1 MMEKIIITGATG
13 ILGRILVEHLNKFNI
28 ELILVGR
35 NHHTLKNDFPKF
47 TSCSYVD
54 LEKTGQG
61 ASTIIHLAVAN
72 NNQNL
77 TESEYMQA
85 NVTLLNEI
93 LNIASKISIKKI
105 INLTTFHVF
114 FDKKNGYTQSK
125 LVALEALKMTKNL
138 IIVNIFSP
146 AMYGNKFKGKLR
158 IFNSLPVYVRHTA
171 FKFIS
176 AFEPV
181 VHLSQVVE
189 TIKAEVFSFN
199 TFSRDV
205 YVADE
210 KNDNLTFNYFK
221 IFSDIGF
228 SVVVLVIFWW
238 LLLAIWIAVKLS
250 SNGPGLFAQ
259 IRIGK
264 DRVPFTC
271 YKFRTMDIKTK
282 NVGTHEVDS
291 NLVTTFGKFLRKT
304 KLDELPQIINLLR
317 GELSLVGPRPGLP
330 NQKEL
335 YNERYSRGIFNMK
348 PGITGYAQVNDIDMS
363 NPKNLVDWDERYMA
377 LRSINLEFK
386 ILLQTFIGRGQ
397 GDKLK
402 YNKK

>member
-1 MMEKIIITGATG
+1 MEKIIITGATG
-13 ILGRILVEHLNKFNI
+13 FLGRTLVKHLSKFNV

-35 NHHTLKNDFPKF
+35 NTHTLKKDFPEF
-47 TSCSYVD
+47 TSCSYKD
-54 LEKTGQG
+54 LEKTGKD

-77 TESEYMQA
+77 KEKEYLQA
-85 NVTLLNEI
+85 NVTLLKEI
-93 LNIASKISIKKI
+93 LTTASKISIVKV

-114 FDKKNGYTQSK
+114 LNKKNSYTQSK
-125 LVALEALKMTKNL
+125 LVALETLKKTKNMT
-138 IIVNIFSP
+138 IVNIFSP
-146 AMYGNKFKGKLR
+146 AMYENNFKGKLR
-158 IFNSLPVYVRHTA
+158 ILNLLPIYIRNTT

-181 VHLSQVVE
+181 VNLSQVRE
-189 TIKAEVFSFN
+189 TIEEEVFSSN
-199 TFSRDV
+199 TSARDI

-210 KNDNLTFNYFK
+210 KNNNFTFKCFK
-221 IFSDIGF
+221 VVNDIGF
-228 SVVVLVIFWW
+228 SVIIIVIFWW

-250 SNGPGLFAQ
+250 SSGPGFFSQ

-291 NLVTTFGKFLRKT
+291 SLVTGLGKFLRKT
-304 KLDELPQIINLLR
+304 KLDELPQIINILK
-317 GELSLVGPRPGLP
+317 GELSLIGPRPGLP

-335 YNERYSRGIFNMK
+335 YNERHSRGIFDVK
-348 PGITGYAQVNDIDMS
+348 PGITGYAQVNDVDMS
-363 NPKNLVDWDERYMA
+363 NPKRLVDWDERYIA
-377 LRSINLEFK
+377 FRSINLEFK
-386 ILLQTFIGRGQ
+386 ILLQTFLGRGQ

-402 YNKK
+402 DS